1 MKLSVVAT
9 LYYSLPYI
17 EEFYERTCAAAK
29 QITPEFEI
37 ILVNDG
43 SPDASLQKARDL
55 HERDP
60 RVTVVDL
67 SRNFGHHKAIMTGLA
82 HASGDLVMLIDVDL
96 EEPPEIVLDFYKA
109 FSQSDADV
117 VYGVQKT
124 REGSFFRRLGGGLYY
139 RLYNRLSQVRVPA
152 DTLIAR
158 LMTRRYVHRLLE
170 HREQLFGIDVLMEIT
185 GFKQIP
191 VLVDKH
197 YKGSTTY
204 NFRKRLALA
213 INGIT
218 SQSNK
223 PLRYIAYL
231 GVLITIPSGLYILLL
246 LVQGLLGITT
256 EVEGWTSVMV
266 SLWFLGGLII
276 FVLGIIAVYLSVI
289 FVEIKA
295 RPYTVIRDVYRAD
308 QPHSTL
314 PAQTQVDID
323 RLRQAQSQLVNVP
336 STVKE

>member
-1 MKLSVVAT
+1 MKLSFVAT

-17 EEFYERTCAAAK
+17 EEFYNRSCTAAAR
-29 QITPEFEI
+29 ITPDFEI

-43 SPDASLQKARDL
+43 SPDMSLQKACELHNRDA
-55 HERDP
+55 

-82 HASGDLVMLIDVDL
+82 YATGDLIMLIDVDL
-96 EEPPEIVLDFYKA
+96 EEPPEIVLDFYEA

-124 REGSFFRRLGGGLYY
+124 REGNILRRIGGGLYY
-139 RLYNRLSQVRVPA
+139 RLYNRLSQVQVPS

-158 LMTRRYVHRLLE
+158 LMTRRYVQRLLE

-191 VLVDKH
+191 VLVNKH

-204 NFRKRLALA
+204 SFQKRVALA

-223 PLRYIAYL
+223 PLQYIAYL

-246 LVQGLLGITT
+246 LTQGLLGITT

-295 RPYTVIRDVYRAD
+295 RPYTVIKDVFRTTSPHQTLSD
-308 QPHSTL
+308 QKQTDVDQLRLISVIPENQKST
-314 PAQTQVDID
+314 A
-323 RLRQAQSQLVNVP
+323 
-336 STVKE
+336 KE